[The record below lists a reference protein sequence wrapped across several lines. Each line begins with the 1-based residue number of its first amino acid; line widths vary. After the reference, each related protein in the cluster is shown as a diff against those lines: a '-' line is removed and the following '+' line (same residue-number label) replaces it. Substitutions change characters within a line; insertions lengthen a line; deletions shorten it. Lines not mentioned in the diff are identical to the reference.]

1 MKASATADAENSS
14 HLYAWVQASCSRLDG
29 DSLIGKEQ
37 CNLGE
42 LADAWMAE
50 HGDVD
55 QFLRLM
61 RWLTP
66 EAKNQENPRTF
77 AENVL
82 SLHCANSIKSEC
94 PRGLD
99 ILDSCFKAI
108 SDWRISGEKDAHNA
122 SYLPNDTPF
131 ADLIHPVSL
140 LVFMNWKSSLRT
152 DRNIFYGN
160 AAEQQIVEWICKRF
174 EKVLVPCLYEAFN
187 RQRAVENLVDS
198 YAEKKRV
205 GQSPSLLYQQF
216 VSDIQSDPEA
226 FFGMHSGLIPILAE
240 TFVNSQRSISLM
252 NERLDAH
259 AQAIGRCFGDN
270 MNLLQIAGISIGE
283 GDTHDGGLSVAIITL
298 KQSSGEVK
306 IVYKPRSIDI
316 DHHFYQLCKVIK
328 GRYGIAPA
336 EFCPVTLPFDGY
348 GFIGYV
354 DSVPCEDRCSRKN
367 FYSNLGRLLCICR
380 MLAGTD
386 VHYENLIASG
396 EDAILIDCETLFTPV
411 FNTALHPFE
420 DYVPYQGE
428 SQGFLRD
435 SVMAT
440 MILPKWI
447 YVGPHKRPIDMSA
460 IGVTSGLEKEGFGAK
475 SWYEVNTDLMMPCV
489 AGSRISTIRSLPSE
503 PSSPNPAPAFVD
515 DLCNGFAEMYRC
527 LYEDRRFWLEAS
539 SPLHSFRGCQGRI
552 VFRATD
558 FYARILDS
566 SLEAKNLASPTHRQV
581 SLEKLARAFSQCRQE
596 PKALSI
602 LQHEIIQISRGD
614 IPAFYCKVDAS
625 SLFTATHL
633 DIDNSLILQ
642 SGLDHVLSLFE
653 RMSEKDLRLQLSLIK
668 GTMDARFAT
677 TGQKIQ
683 SSGDMSSSAPCVSG
697 SGTAPTCDHFLD
709 PASLFAFVQS
719 LRLGDKDSSWI
730 GYNFYFGKRGI
741 SFSLLHDD
749 LPQGR
754 LGICCSLAALALD
767 TNQSQDGDLPRLV
780 ADCAE
785 TIFAPF
791 LTSNASDLARHLDI
805 APGLNG
811 ITGHLVGGQ
820 ILQNW
825 CRAVGR
831 SSLHA
836 QLQRSLEKIV
846 GYILDSNCFYD
857 VDCQGS
863 LYTSGYALFQY
874 LTPLAPLFPQAF
886 LNNAFQRWL
895 EKLLALDQEALS
907 QGHGLHEG
915 SLGMLRA
922 ALAHQQ
928 WMAQDQ
934 FAHLKLRF
942 AGVATKLVGD
952 FATSSSL
959 SVSDGVSG
967 TLLAIA
973 EAGYK
978 GWISPVMAE
987 DLMSGALCR
996 LSEELLQNKREISH
1010 DLAFGLAGLDW
1021 MLSKLYE
1028 FLPSYV
1034 LGKERRRLKD
1044 YCHGQL
1050 KSVQL
1055 ARDIKTISPAMR
1067 YQALGPMT
1075 GLLGIANYQQ
1085 LGVASKAFVDV
1096 LMAA

>member
-1 MKASATADAENSS
+1 MKAPATPVAENSS
-14 HLYAWVQASCSRLDG
+14 HLYGWVDAACSPFDRDL
-29 DSLIGKEQ
+29 LTGKEQ

-42 LADAWMAE
+42 LADAWIAE
-50 HGDVD
+50 HGGVD

-66 EAKNQENPRTF
+66 KAKNQENPRAF

-82 SLHCANSIKSEC
+82 YLHCANGIKSEC

-108 SDWRISGEKDAHNA
+108 SSWSVPDEVGAYGV

-140 LVFMNWKSSLRT
+140 LVFMNWKTSLCT
-152 DRNIFYGN
+152 DRNICYSD

-187 RQRAVENLVDS
+187 RQRAVEQLVDS
-198 YAEKKRV
+198 YVEKKRA
-205 GQSPSLLYQQF
+205 GQSPTLLYEQF
-216 VSDIQSDPEA
+216 ISDIQLNPEA

-240 TFVNSQRSISLM
+240 TIVNSQRSISLM
-252 NERLDAH
+252 SERLDAH

-270 MNLLQIAGISIGE
+270 MNLLQIAGVSIGE
-283 GDTHDGGLSVAIITL
+283 GDTHDGGLSVAVITL

-306 IVYKPRSIDI
+306 IIYKPRSIDV
-316 DHHFYQLCKVIK
+316 DHRFYDLCKVIK

-336 EFCPVTLPFDGY
+336 EICPVTLPFDGY
-348 GFIGYV
+348 GFIEYV
-354 DSVPCEDRCSRKN
+354 DSVPCEDQCSRKN
-367 FYSNLGRLLCICR
+367 FYRNLGRLLCVCR

-428 SQGFLRD
+428 SLGFLRD

-447 YVGPHKRPIDMSA
+447 YVGPNKRPIDMSA
-460 IGVTSGLEKEGFGAK
+460 IGVASGLEEEGVGGK

-489 AGSRISTIRSLPSE
+489 AGGRISTIRSLPSK
-503 PSSPNPAPAFVD
+503 PSSPNPAPDFVD
-515 DLCNGFAEMYRC
+515 DLCNGFAEMYRF
-527 LYEDRRFWLEAS
+527 LYEDRRFWLGAS

-566 SLEAKNLASPTHRQV
+566 SLEAQNLTSPTHRQV

-596 PKALSI
+596 PKALPI
-602 LQHEIIQISRGD
+602 LQHEIIQITRGD
-614 IPAFYCKVDAS
+614 IPAFYCKVDCS
-625 SLFTATHL
+625 SLFTATHPV
-633 DIDNSLILQ
+633 IDNSLILQ
-642 SGLDHVLSLFE
+642 SGLDHAFSLFE
-653 RMSEKDLRLQLSLIK
+653 KMSEKDLRLQLTLIK
-668 GTMDARFAT
+668 GSMDARFAT
-677 TGQKIQ
+677 TGQQIQ
-683 SSGDMSSSAPCVSG
+683 ARGDLSSSAPCVSG
-697 SGTAPTCDHFLD
+697 LGTAPNCDHFLD
-709 PASLFAFVQS
+709 PSSLFAFIQS
-719 LRLGDKDSSWI
+719 LRLGDKDPSWI
-730 GYNFYFGKRGI
+730 GYNVYFGKRGI
-741 SFSLLHDD
+741 SFSLINDD

-767 TNQSQDGDLPRLV
+767 TGQSQDGDLSRLV

-791 LTSNASDLARHLDI
+791 LTSNARDLARHLDI

-836 QLQRSLEKIV
+836 RLQRSLEKIV
-846 GYILDSNCFYD
+846 GYILDSDCFCD

-863 LYTSGYALFQY
+863 LYTSGYALFQC
-874 LTPLAPLFPQAF
+874 LAPLAPLFPHAF
-886 LNNAFQRWL
+886 LSNAFQLWL

-907 QGHGLHEG
+907 QGQGLHEG

-928 WMAQDQ
+928 WMAQEQ

-967 TLLAIA
+967 TLFAIA
-973 EAGYK
+973 EAGHK
-978 GWISPVMAE
+978 GWVSPVMAE
-987 DLMSGALCR
+987 DLMSGALCK
-996 LSEELLQNKREISH
+996 LGEELLQNKREISH
-1010 DLAFGLAGLDW
+1010 DLAFGLAGVDW
-1021 MLSKLYE
+1021 TLGKMHE
-1028 FLPSYV
+1028 FLPSDV
-1034 LGKERRRLKD
+1034 LGKERLRLED
-1044 YCHGQL
+1044 YCHGHL
-1050 KSVQL
+1050 KGVQL